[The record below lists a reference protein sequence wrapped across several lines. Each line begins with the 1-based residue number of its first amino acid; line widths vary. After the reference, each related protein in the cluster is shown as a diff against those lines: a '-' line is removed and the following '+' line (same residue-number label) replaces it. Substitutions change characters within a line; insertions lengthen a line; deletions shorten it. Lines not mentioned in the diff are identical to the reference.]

1 MSTIKYWIE
10 NIIEVSND
18 TEEMPEPHY
27 RPISFIKVSLLW
39 SLYYL
44 RNNFTYEKA
53 VKDIILRGGDT
64 RSNAAIVG
72 GLIGAANGFNK
83 EKMESIQDI
92 DGLLLTI
99 NQIVE
104 HAPDTTSFR
113 VKWSEKSMDLATL
126 KTHYEQ
132 EFSVPL

>member
-27 RPISFIKVSLLW
+27 LPISFIKVSLLW

-44 RNNFTYEKA
+44 RNNFTYEEA
-53 VKDIILRGGDT
+53 IKDIILRGGDT

-83 EKMESIQDI
+83 ENIESIQDI

-104 HAPDTTSFR
+104 RAPDTNSFR

-126 KTHYEQ
+126 KTLYEQ